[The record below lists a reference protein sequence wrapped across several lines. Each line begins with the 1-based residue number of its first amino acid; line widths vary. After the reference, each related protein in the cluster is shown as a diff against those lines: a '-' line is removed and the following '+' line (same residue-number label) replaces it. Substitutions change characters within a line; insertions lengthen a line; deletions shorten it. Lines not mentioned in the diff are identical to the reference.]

1 MRPSGF
7 LTFRPLRLL
16 TLLTALW
23 LPLGG
28 ILAAPIAPSFT
39 AATSAFLQK
48 YVNADGNVNY
58 AAIKKQPAVLN
69 SLLQTVQS
77 FDTKTM
83 SAAERKAF
91 YLNAYNLVVIGAVVE
106 RFPIASVMKVQ
117 GFFDKLPFTIAGE
130 KMTLNELETNKL
142 RKPYNDPRIHFA
154 LVCAAKGCPRLSREA
169 FAAPTLDAQLSAQT
183 KRVLTDPTFIRLNAT
198 AKKVQV
204 SEIFKWYA
212 ADFNAS
218 GQPLIPYL
226 NQYRA
231 AQPIPATYAID
242 YYPYDWSLNTL

>member
-7 LTFRPLRLL
+7 QILRPLRLL
-16 TLLTALW
+16 ILLIALW

-28 ILAAPIAPSFT
+28 ILAAPSAPSFT
-39 AATSAFLQK
+39 TATSAFLQK

-58 AAIKKQPAVLN
+58 AAIKKQPAELN
-69 SLLQTVQS
+69 NLLQTVRS
-77 FDTKTM
+77 FDTKNIP
-83 SAAERKAF
+83 AAERKAF

-106 RFPIASVMKVQ
+106 RFPLTSVMKVP
-117 GFFDKLPFTIAGE
+117 GFFDKLTFTVAGE

-142 RKPYNDPRIHFA
+142 RKPYNDSRIHFA
-154 LVCAAKGCPRLSREA
+154 LVCAAKGCPRLSRES

-183 KRVLTDPTFIRLNAT
+183 KRVLTDPTFIRLNAA

-212 ADFNAS
+212 DDFKAS
-218 GQPLIPYL
+218 GQALIPYL

-231 AQPIPATYAID
+231 AQPIPATYTVD

>member
-1 MRPSGF
+1 MHP
-7 LTFRPLRLL
+7 TRLL
-16 TLLTALW
+16 LLVALW

-28 ILAAPIAPSFT
+28 LLAAPAAPSFA

-48 YVNADGNVNY
+48 YVRADGNVNY
-58 AAIKKQPAVLN
+58 AAIKKQPAELKA
-69 SLLQTVQS
+69 LLQTVQS
-77 FDTKTM
+77 FDAKAA

-91 YLNAYNLVVIGAVVE
+91 YLNAYNVTVIGAVVE
-106 RFPIASVMKVQ
+106 RYPLASVMKVP
-117 GFFDKLPFTIAGE
+117 GFFDKLKFTVAGE
-130 KMTLNELETNKL
+130 QMTINELETNKL

-169 FAAPTLDAQLSAQT
+169 FAAATLDAQLAAQT
-183 KRVLTDPTFIRLNAT
+183 KRVLTDPTFIRPDAK

-212 ADFNAS
+212 ADFKAP
-218 GQPLIPYL
+218 GPALIHYL

-231 AQPIPATYAID
+231 AQPIPATYTVD
-242 YYPYDWSLNTL
+242 YYAYDWSLNEG